1 MDEVLA
7 NKIAAGEV
15 VEKCMNVVKELV
27 ENAKNLEV
35 EDHLLLSGWVYG
47 FTDQAHRKIHDLL
60 EEEKMLPVDFSR
72 SIIFYTNPSPAPKGG
87 TAIGAAG
94 PATAQNMDVYLNEMM
109 ELGVVA
115 TIGKGERSKDAYEAI
130 NKHGGVYLTAVGGT
144 GALLSQCVE
153 EWETVALEELGD
165 QAIRRYKLKDFPV
178 TVAADSTGRNL
189 FDIGKFK
196 YRRF

>member
-1 MDEVLA
+1 MLRAQRKVVPHLMEEIRRMDTE
-7 NKIAAGEV
+7 
-15 VEKCMNVVKELV
+15 ELV

-94 PATAQNMDVYLNEMM
+94 PATAQNMDIYLNEMM

>member
-1 MDEVLA
+1 MQQ
-7 NKIAAGEV
+7 
-15 VEKCMNVVKELV
+15 
-27 ENAKNLEV
+27 
-35 EDHLLLSGWVYG
+35 H
-47 FTDQAHRKIHDLL
+47 
-60 EEEKMLPVDFSR
+60 P
-72 SIIFYTNPSPAPKGG
+72 
-87 TAIGAAG
+87 
-94 PATAQNMDVYLNEMM
+94 
-109 ELGVVA
+109 
-115 TIGKGERSKDAYEAI
+115 AYEAI
-130 NKHGGVYLTAVGGT
+130 NKHGGIYLTAVGGT

>member
-1 MDEVLA
+1 
-7 NKIAAGEV
+7 
-15 VEKCMNVVKELV
+15 
-27 ENAKNLEV
+27 
-35 EDHLLLSGWVYG
+35 
-47 FTDQAHRKIHDLL
+47 
-60 EEEKMLPVDFSR
+60 MLPVDFSR

-109 ELGVVA
+109 EVGVVA

>member
-1 MDEVLA
+1 MEEIRRMDTE
-7 NKIAAGEV
+7 
-15 VEKCMNVVKELV
+15 ELV

-60 EEEKMLPVDFSR
+60 KRKRCCRLIFPVPSSFIPILPQLQKAALQSSSR
-72 SIIFYTNPSPAPKGG
+72 TK
-87 TAIGAAG
+87 
-94 PATAQNMDVYLNEMM
+94 ATAQNMDVYLNEMM

>member
-1 MDEVLA
+1 MKEIRRMDTE
-7 NKIAAGEV
+7 
-15 VEKCMNVVKELV
+15 ELV

-165 QAIRRYKLKDFPV
+165 QAICRYKLKDFPV

>member
-1 MDEVLA
+1 MRAQRKVVPHLMEEIRRMDTE
-7 NKIAAGEV
+7 
-15 VEKCMNVVKELV
+15 ELV